1 MEIFN
6 NAWVVG
12 IGGGILSG
20 LFVTF
25 ITRYLFSKK
34 DNSEYMQKVATVNR
48 EILYALR
55 PGISEGH
62 IPEESVLSA
71 LANSTARKYKVE
83 RNDIFQSKQI
93 AEELIK
99 EIMDSSFISSD
110 TKKKYCETLA
120 HLVKESLPENDVLA
134 LKAEIKVAESD
145 YRQRLSQRM
154 SMVLGMTAAL
164 ITMLVGFKGL
174 VDKPEI
180 ISPLKDIF
188 ELIIPTMSIITAT
201 LITMAA
207 MLTTVRLKRLK
218 DKQKENRSSET

>member
-1 MEIFN
+1 MEVFN

-20 LFVTF
+20 LFVTI

-34 DNSEYMQKVATVNR
+34 DNSEYMQKIVTVNR
-48 EILYALR
+48 EIVYALR

-62 IPEESVLSA
+62 IPDESVLSA

-83 RNDIFQSKQI
+83 RNEIFQSKQI

-120 HLVKESLPENDVLA
+120 HLVKESLPKNDALA
-134 LKAEIKVAESD
+134 SVAEKKAVESD
-145 YRQRLSQRM
+145 YRLSQRM

-164 ITMLVGFKGL
+164 ITTQSRGQ
-174 VDKPEI
+174 PT
-180 ISPLKDIF
+180 IS
-188 ELIIPTMSIITAT
+188 
-201 LITMAA
+201 
-207 MLTTVRLKRLK
+207 
-218 DKQKENRSSET
+218 